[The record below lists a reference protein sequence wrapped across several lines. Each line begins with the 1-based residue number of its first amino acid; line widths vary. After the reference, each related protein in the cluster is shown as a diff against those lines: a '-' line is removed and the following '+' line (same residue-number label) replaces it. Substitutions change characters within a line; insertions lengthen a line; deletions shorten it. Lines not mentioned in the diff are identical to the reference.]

1 VKKYSELIAFFS
13 VFLIFTNCGDNN
25 YSEGKRLYEK
35 LCQNCHQEN
44 GLGLGGLYPP
54 LAHSD
59 YLINN
64 QNILP
69 RIIKFGLKDT
79 ITVNGK
85 VYDFQAMEGFGS
97 LTPFQINN
105 IICYINTNWGNQIP
119 LPNIQNTI
127 KSIETYKK

>member
-1 VKKYSELIAFFS
+1 M
-13 VFLIFTNCGDNN
+13 
-25 YSEGKRLYEK
+25 
-35 LCQNCHQEN
+35 
-44 GLGLGGLYPP
+44 GGLYPP

-59 YLINN
+59 YLVNN